1 MGVGEE
7 NLTDIVNSQEHL
19 QSAALNTLSKFK
31 YFKEVWICKQ
41 QGVWGP
47 PAALGLDWAQLEGEG
62 FG

>member
-31 YFKEVWICKQ
+31 YFKEV
-41 QGVWGP
+41 
-47 PAALGLDWAQLEGEG
+47 
-62 FG
+62 